1 LILLKKSSFLFAI
14 RIEQT
19 LQQTKRSPL
28 KMSATTLPKVFT
40 AAALFPNLFESYRS
54 ELGEGPVWDQRQ
66 NRLTWVDITQST
78 LHVFDATS
86 NEHSAHV
93 LPNATSSFVGAEG
106 GKKDLQPQC
115 LSFAIPCEGLTPN
128 TFICGSDSALF
139 LWSPPM
145 FESSP
150 HTHCNDASH
159 EHGAGA
165 PNVLHFLEAVP
176 QPDNSNN
183 GSVAMAKIRANDAKI
198 DPYGRLFWGTM
209 DIAETSPVGA
219 LFCRDPRR
227 HGNGCGSHEGP
238 TAVRSE
244 RVIGGCTISNGI
256 EWSPSFDVMY
266 FVDSTTGCVF
276 EVGYNTE
283 VGYSGGSV
291 DGGATLLDAVQ
302 RKGSNTRIVYRAPKG
317 TFPDGICVDEV
328 GCLWIALYGG
338 GKVVR
343 IDPKRR
349 SRQGDDGDEAGNGGD
364 VVLAEV
370 VVPNALCITSICFG
384 GPRLSQLF
392 ITTARDKRRIRNN
405 TNNDAGG
412 GHVFTAHVGV
422 CGLPFHPYQSSL
434 DAAVNRTRLSSHL

>member
-1 LILLKKSSFLFAI
+1 M
-14 RIEQT
+14 
-19 LQQTKRSPL
+19 
-28 KMSATTLPKVFT
+28 MSATNLPKVFT
-40 AAALFPNLFESYRS
+40 AAPLFPTFPDAHRS
-54 ELGEGPVWDQRQ
+54 ELGEGPVWDHRQ

-93 LPNATSSFVGAEG
+93 LPNATPREVAERCSRALISSGE
-106 GKKDLQPQC
+106 KKDLQPQC
-115 LSFAIPCEGLTPN
+115 LSFAIPCEGLTTN

-139 LWSPPM
+139 LWSPPI
-145 FESSP
+145 FGSSP

-165 PNVLHFLEAVP
+165 PNVLHYLEAVP
-176 QPDNSNN
+176 QPNTNHSGGN
-183 GSVAMAKIRANDAKI
+183 GSGVATTAKIRANDAKI

-219 LFCRDPRR
+219 LFCRDPKR
-227 HGNGCGSHEGP
+227 HGKGCGSHEGP

-256 EWSPSFDVMY
+256 DWSPSFDVMY

-276 EVGYNTE
+276 EVAYNTE
-283 VGYSGGSV
+283 VGFSGGA
-291 DGGATLLDAVQ
+291 DGGATLLDAAQ
-302 RKGSNTRIVYRAPKG
+302 RKDKNTRIVYRAPQG

-349 SRQGDDGDEAGNGGD
+349 TRQVDGGDESNGGD

-370 VVPNALCITSICFG
+370 VVPNALCVTSVCFG

-392 ITTARDKRRIRNN
+392 ITTAQDKRRRHSN
-405 TNNDAGG
+405 TTSASIHHPSIDAGG

-422 CGLPFHPYQSSL
+422 CGLPFHPYQCSL
-434 DAAVNRTRLSSHL
+434 DATVHRTRLSSHL